1 MVAPHRLERQFDA
14 SAPNEK
20 WFTDVTY
27 LLFGERT
34 LYLSTIMDAFN
45 REIISYVIS
54 ESQALPLAMKTL
66 KQAMRG
72 EKVKDVFL
80 HLDQGSIYTAKNFK
94 RMPKKTA
101 LSPACP

>member
-1 MVAPHRLERQFDA
+1 MGLCVNHKKVLRIIKQYHIHSKVRRKKKKYINGAEPVVATHRLERQFES
-14 SAPNEK
+14 SAQNEK

-54 ESQALPLAMKTL
+54 ES
-66 KQAMRG
+66 
-72 EKVKDVFL
+72 
-80 HLDQGSIYTAKNFK
+80 
-94 RMPKKTA
+94 
-101 LSPACP
+101 